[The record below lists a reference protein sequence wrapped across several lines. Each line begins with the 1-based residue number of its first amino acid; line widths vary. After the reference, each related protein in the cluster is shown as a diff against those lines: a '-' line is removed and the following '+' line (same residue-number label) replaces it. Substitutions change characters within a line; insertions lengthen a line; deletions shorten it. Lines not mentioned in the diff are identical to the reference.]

1 MQCDDVQKN
10 VESSSLFDENEVTL
24 IVDDLCFGY
33 ASKDNLAG
41 INIEAKK
48 GEFVALMGPNGS
60 GKTTLMRCINKILKH
75 RDGSIII
82 TGRDT
87 KDLNCNDI
95 SKLCTTVPADIPA
108 DFSLSVKEFVTLGR
122 SPFVTNW
129 WWEKEED
136 EIIVEEAM
144 WDFGVTMYGDR
155 KLFELSSG
163 ERARVLL
170 AKGVVQ
176 NPKVM
181 LVDEPS
187 AHLDMK
193 YKAQVMELL
202 KGLSRKGITIIMAS
216 HDVNFVTRYCDK
228 IYLLGKGHILDYG
241 TPEEVIN
248 EKSMKEIFETDVV
261 CIKIGGIIYVLP
273 RPPEEKSSEE

>member
-1 MQCDDVQKN
+1 MQCDDIQEDVK
-10 VESSSLFDENEVTL
+10 SSWFDANEVTL
-24 IVDDLCFGY
+24 TVGDLCFGY
-33 ASKDNLAG
+33 TNKDNLAG

-75 RDGSIII
+75 RDGSVII
-82 TGRDT
+82 TGQDT
-87 KDLNCNDI
+87 KDLTCNDI
-95 SKLCTTVPADIPA
+95 SKLCTTVPADIPT
-108 DFSLSVKEFVTLGR
+108 DFSLSVKEFVALGR
-122 SPFVTNW
+122 SPFITNW
-129 WWEKEED
+129 WWEEKED
-136 EIIVEEAM
+136 EMIVEKAM

-202 KGLSRKGITIIMAS
+202 KDLSRKGITVIMAS

-248 EKSMKEIFETDVV
+248 EGSMKEIFETDVICV
-261 CIKIGGIIYVLP
+261 KIGGIVYVLP
-273 RPPEEKSSEE
+273 KPPEEKKSEE